1 MERFNNLPH
10 LLERRRLLRQNMTWA
25 EDVLWRYARRKGLGV
40 KFRRQQSFKNFIIDF
55 YCSDLQ
61 LAIEVD
67 GDTHLDEEV
76 QRYDA
81 WRQRELEGYNIKF
94 IRIPNPRLLV
104 DADQVA
110 EEIKQAVAE
119 RLATFVKPKYSE
131 LA

>member
-10 LLERRRLLRQNMTWA
+10 LLERRRVLRQNMTCA
-25 EDVLWRYARRKGLGV
+25 EAVVWKYARRTGIGV
-40 KFRRQQSFKNFIIDF
+40 KFRRQQSFKNFVIDF

-81 WRQRELEGYNIKF
+81 WRQQQLESYNIRF

-110 EEIKQAVAE
+110 DEIRQAVVE
-119 RLATFVKPKYSE
+119 RQHSFVKPKYSE

>member
-10 LLERRRLLRQNMTWA
+10 LLERRRQLRQKMTWA
-25 EDVLWRYARRKGLGV
+25 EEVIWKYVRRKGLGV

-76 QRYDA
+76 QQYDA
-81 WRQRELEGYNIKF
+81 WRQQQLEDYNIQF

-110 EEIKQAVAE
+110 NEIRQAVNE
-119 RLATFVKPKYSE
+119 RQRAFIRPEYSKLA
-131 LA
+131 